1 MSTRQDSE
9 AQSDSLLQAIYE
21 ISHEISVNLANEHV
35 LHNTCRQLTEALKLD
50 YVCVARDDPGAA
62 EGVVLAEHPAQ
73 LGKGSRL
80 PLEEFG
86 AYHRLQ
92 SYRKPVAIAPA
103 DAETGPLGP
112 NQPRFEALNLQTL
125 ILIPLLVQDDLI
137 GFMILAATQKAR
149 TFSQDVMYAIQVVAA
164 QLAIS
169 LRNTELF
176 TEIQRRANQLDQ
188 LTAFGRMV
196 TSTLDRDM
204 ILQHVIEVVPSLL
217 PADHL
222 SVALLSARQP
232 RMRVITLI
240 REAPPQE
247 EELAAAGSSI
257 EEVVRTQNPILITDL
272 QSSAYTDHRRMVRQ
286 GLRSVLVAPL
296 IVSGHPFGAV
306 NVAHQR
312 VRMYTPTDL
321 TLFQQIGN
329 QIAIAL
335 ENAHQFQT
343 TQQRAQYEES
353 LSQIT
358 SHLQQQAD
366 LRVMLQQTMQDLGQ
380 ILGARR
386 ARVRLQITP
395 SESGS
400 STTKE

>member
-1 MSTRQDSE
+1 MSTRQNSE
-9 AQSDSLLQAIYE
+9 APSDSLLQAIYE

-35 LHNTCRQLTEALKLD
+35 LHNTCRQLTEALRLD
-50 YVCVARDDPGAA
+50 YVCVARDDPGTA
-62 EGVVLAEHPAQ
+62 EGVVLAEHPAH

-125 ILIPLLVQDDLI
+125 ILVPLLVHDDLI

-232 RMRVITLI
+232 RMR
-240 REAPPQE
+240 
-247 EELAAAGSSI
+247 
-257 EEVVRTQNPILITDL
+257 
-272 QSSAYTDHRRMVRQ
+272 
-286 GLRSVLVAPL
+286 
-296 IVSGHPFGAV
+296 
-306 NVAHQR
+306 
-312 VRMYTPTDL
+312 
-321 TLFQQIGN
+321 
-329 QIAIAL
+329 
-335 ENAHQFQT
+335 
-343 TQQRAQYEES
+343 S
-353 LSQIT
+353 L
-358 SHLQQQAD
+358 L
-366 LRVMLQQTMQDLGQ
+366 
-380 ILGARR
+380 
-386 ARVRLQITP
+386 
-395 SESGS
+395 
-400 STTKE
+400 